1 MSWRVRYEGS
11 ETVVELPTAQKVLEG
26 VREGEWEASDDV
38 RGPIDRDWTPIEEHA
53 QFADAIAEMEPHAV
67 EGPDETRLD
76 MNPLI
81 DVALVL
87 LIFFILTTTYSIL
100 RRTIDVPG
108 EPEKQEDKGAKAK
121 PTPQELQERM
131 FKVEIRMFG
140 DRPRVNVNNNM
151 IELDEV
157 AKALQD
163 AVKATGQREILLEF
177 EGLVPWGIVAQVI
190 DAAKAAEIQNVNLKR
205 KKPGG

>member
-1 MSWRVRYEGS
+1 MSWRVRFEGS

-53 QFADAIAEMEPHAV
+53 QFADAIAELEPQAM

-81 DVALVL
+81 DVVLVL

-108 EPEKQEDKGAKAK
+108 EPESKEEGKKAK

-131 FKVEIRMFG
+131 FKVELWMIE
-140 DRPRVNVNNNM
+140 DRARLKINDKI

-163 AVKATGQREILLEF
+163 AVKATGHREMLLEF
-177 EGLVPWGIVAQVI
+177 EGRVPWGIVAQVI

>member
-1 MSWRVRYEGS
+1 MSWRVRLEGS
-11 ETVVELPTAQKVLEG
+11 QTVLELPTAQKVLEG
-26 VREGEWEASDDV
+26 IREGEWEPSDDV

-53 QFADAIAEMEPHAV
+53 QFADAIAEMEPAAV

-108 EPEKQEDKGAKAK
+108 EPEKKDKG
-121 PTPQELQERM
+121 PQAQPKMDNPLDRM
-131 FKVEIRMFG
+131 FKVDLWMVD
-140 DRPRVNVNNNM
+140 DRARLRVSDKI
-151 IELDEV
+151 IELDEIE
-157 AKALQD
+157 KSLID
-163 AVKATGQREILLEF
+163 AVKATGHREILLEF
-177 EGLVPWGIVAQVI
+177 EGRVPWGTVAKVI
-190 DAAKAAEIQNVNLKR
+190 DAAKAADVTSVNLKR
-205 KKPGG
+205 KKQ